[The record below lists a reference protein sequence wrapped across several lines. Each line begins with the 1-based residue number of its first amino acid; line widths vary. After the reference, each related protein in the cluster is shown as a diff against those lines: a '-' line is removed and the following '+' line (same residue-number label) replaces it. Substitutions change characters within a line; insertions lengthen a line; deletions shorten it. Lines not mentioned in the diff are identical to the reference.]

1 MFLLKNKILAKERYL
16 EHQPRLPIKERL
28 LHLVRLTSSSP
39 LPVFTL
45 YLRFILPLII
55 STFREREFIISSQ
68 SALTKSGMHH
78 NTGKHYNC
86 YQKSVVQVKN
96 GTRSYP
102 GIHTSTG
109 FFAVRTVAAA
119 AVSTVDVFAGP
130 S

>member
-1 MFLLKNKILAKERYL
+1 M
-16 EHQPRLPIKERL
+16 EHQPGLHIKEL
-28 LHLVRLTSSSP
+28 LLHHLVRLTSSSP

-55 STFREREFIISSQ
+55 SPFRGFIISSQ
-68 SALTKSGMHH
+68 SALTRSGIHH

-96 GTRSYP
+96 GTRSYL
-102 GIHTSTG
+102 GIHTSRG
-109 FFAVRTVAAA
+109 FLAIRTVAAA
-119 AVSTVDVFAGP
+119 VVSTVDVFVGP